1 MVALLPEA
9 SKQQLA
15 DATLT
20 YPEVGATA
28 NEHMPAQ
35 YLHLDRSHKLLGIN
49 FDAAAEQL
57 LAWRVHEQSGL
68 KVAASHLTVEP
79 DAVVLM
85 RLGRGRA
92 SLRIPCRVVYV
103 ISEIDSVG
111 FAYGTLPGHP
121 ESGEERFTIERDL
134 AGGVS
139 MRIRAFSKPATLL
152 AQASGPIGRAM
163 QSIMTERYLTAF
175 STQ

>member
-20 YPEVGATA
+20 YAEVGATA
-28 NEHMPAQ
+28 NEEMPAG
-35 YLHLDRSHKLLGIN
+35 YLLLDRSQKLLGVD

-57 LAWRVHEQSGL
+57 LAWRVHERSGL
-68 KVAASHLTVEP
+68 KVAASRLTVEP

-85 RLGRGRA
+85 RLGLGRV

-103 ISEIDSVG
+103 ISETDRVG

-121 ESGEERFTIERDL
+121 ESGEERFTIERDQ
-134 AGGVS
+134 ADGVS

-152 AQASGPIGRAM
+152 ARASGPIGRAM
-163 QSIMTERYLTAF
+163 QSIMTERYLTA
-175 STQ
+175 SNTP